1 MKNKKIVLLFLLLVN
16 SLMMFAQP
24 SLADMERDILD
35 LSKVQPG
42 LNEKVQVSVTG
53 ITLAD
58 FISAIAYEH
67 NLNVSVDD
75 KLENKVVNNFY
86 DATVKDVFVF
96 LIKKHDLIID
106 VSGSIISF
114 KNRPE
119 EKAAVVPYIPKPVD
133 VSYKTEN
140 KFLSVNLKN
149 DSLDRVAEAIT
160 RASGN
165 SVVLAPAIKHKLVS
179 VYIENRPFEQVIEML
194 AKSNGL
200 VMTVDNNGFY
210 YLDEQEPAV
219 KPVKKGTRTTGGST
233 ARGGKPAAGGE
244 ITLIPNPNNPQ
255 RIDVTATNAS
265 ITELIDLASN
275 ELGENYFMYDEPDGL
290 KTLKVENVSFVEL
303 LSHILN
309 GTDYTFKRTDEYYL
323 IGNRNTEGLRA
334 TDLIRLENRTVET
347 VIDLIPAELVN
358 DIEIKEFVE
367 LNGMVVSGSYLKIEE
382 LKSFVRAVDQVVPMV
397 QIDVLIVYSGK
408 EATLNTGMKAGLG
421 EPSTTTVNGEV
432 FPNLD
437 IKMGSQTING
447 LIQAFN
453 GFGLINLGFVTPE
466 FYMSLS
472 ALETNGV
479 IETQSTPK
487 ISTLNGHEATMAIG
501 ETDYYQEVQTS
512 FTNTVNGGNIGSNR
526 IYKETNADLS
536 ITVKPFV
543 SADEHVTLEITV
555 EQTDFKERSD
565 PNAPPGKTTQ
575 TFQSLVR
582 VKNGEMILMGG
593 LEKERKSNSGEG
605 TPFLSR
611 VPVLKWFFSSRS
623 KEKSKSKLHVFI
635 KPTVTY

>member
-1 MKNKKIVLLFLLLVN
+1 MKKKIAILFLLLVN
-16 SLMMFAQP
+16 IAFLFGQP
-24 SLADMERDILD
+24 TIQQMERDIQD
-35 LSKVQPG
+35 LSKIQVG

-67 NLNVSVDD
+67 NLNVSVD
-75 KLENKVVNNFY
+75 ENLQNQVVNNFY

-96 LIKKHDLIID
+96 LIKKYDLIADI
-106 VSGSIISF
+106 SGSIIAF
-114 KNRPE
+114 KKRPE
-119 EKAAVVPYIPKPVD
+119 FIEPLKPYVPRKVD
-133 VSYKTEN
+133 VSYRDDN

-149 DSLDRVAEAIT
+149 DSLYRVAEAIT
-160 RASGN
+160 RVSEN
-165 SVVLAPAIKHKLVS
+165 NVILSPAIKDRTVS
-179 VYIENRPFEQVIEML
+179 VYIENRPFEQVLEML
-194 AKSNGL
+194 ARSNGL
-200 VMTVDNNGFY
+200 RLTKNDNGFY
-210 YLDEQEPAV
+210 YLDLNEPE
-219 KPVKKGTRTTGGST
+219 PVASTQRGGSRST
-233 ARGGKPAAGGE
+233 TSRGRPNEQGGGQQLSL
-244 ITLIPNPNNPQ
+244 TPNATNPD
-255 RIDVTATNAS
+255 RVDVNATNAS
-265 ITELIDLASN
+265 IVELIELAAN
-275 ELGENYFMYDEPDGL
+275 ELNQNYFMYDEPDGV
-290 KTLKVENVSFVEL
+290 KTLKVENVTYQDL
-303 LSHILN
+303 LSHLLN
-309 GTDYTFKRTDEYYL
+309 GTDFTFKRTDQYYL

-334 TDLIRLENRTVET
+334 TELIRLENRTVET
-347 VIDLIPAELVN
+347 VIDLIPAELVS

-397 QIDVLIVYSGK
+397 QIDVLIVFSGK
-408 EATLNTGMKAGLG
+408 NATLNTGIKAGIG
-421 EPSTTTVNGEV
+421 EPATTNGDV
-432 FPNLD
+432 FPTVD
-437 IKMGSQTING
+437 VTMGSQTVNG
-447 LIQAFN
+447 LIEAFN

-466 FYMSLS
+466 FYLSLQ
-472 ALETNGV
+472 ALETNGI

-487 ISTLNGHEATMAIG
+487 ISTLNGHEATMAVG
-501 ETDYYQEVQTS
+501 ETDYYQEVQTT
-512 FTNTVNGGNIGSNR
+512 FTNTINGGNLGSNR
-526 IYKETNADLS
+526 IYRETQADLS

-593 LEKERKSNSGEG
+593 LERSRNSNSGEG

>member
-1 MKNKKIVLLFLLLVN
+1 MKKIIV
-16 SLMMFAQP
+16 SIGIAIISTLMTFAQP
-24 SLADMERDILD
+24 DINQMERDLAD

-42 LNEKVQVSVTG
+42 LTEKVQLSVTG
-53 ITLAD
+53 ISLSD
-58 FISAIAYEH
+58 FIAAIAYEH
-67 NLNVSVDD
+67 NLNVSVEEGL
-75 KLENKVVNNFY
+75 KNPVINNFY
-86 DATVKDVFVF
+86 DATVKDVFIF
-96 LIKKHDLIID
+96 LIKKHNLIID
-106 VSGSIISF
+106 ISGSIIYF

-119 EKAAVVPYIPKPVD
+119 EKVIAAPYTPKPID
-133 VSYKTEN
+133 VSYRAEN
-140 KFLSVNLKN
+140 KFLSINLKK
-149 DSLDRVAEAIT
+149 DSLYRVAEAIT
-160 RASGN
+160 RASN
-165 SVVLAPAIKHKLVS
+165 NNVVLSPAIKDRTVS
-179 VYIENRPFEQVIEML
+179 VYIENRPFEQVLEML

-200 VMTVDNNGFY
+200 KMTVDGNGFY
-210 YLDEQEPAV
+210 YLDVDTPEPTS
-219 KPVKKGTRTTGGST
+219 PTRNGSRNT
-233 ARGGKPAAGGE
+233 RQGQTNQNNGSE
-244 ITLIPNPNNPQ
+244 ISLVPNPSNPSHL
-255 RIDVTATNAS
+255 DVTATNAPIS
-265 ITELIDLASN
+265 ALIDLASN
-275 ELGENYFMYDEPDGL
+275 QLGENYFMYDEPDGM

-309 GTDYTFKRTDEYYL
+309 GTDYTFKKTDQYYL

-334 TDLIRLENRTVET
+334 TDLIRLQNRTVET
-347 VIDLIPAELVN
+347 VIDLIPAELIN

-408 EATLNTGMKAGLG
+408 SATIKTGMKAKLG
-421 EPSTTTVNGEV
+421 DPPTTTVNGEV
-432 FPNLD
+432 FPGLD
-437 IKMGSQTING
+437 VTMGSQTING

-466 FYMSLS
+466 FYLSLS

-501 ETDYYQEVQTS
+501 ETDYYQEVQTT
-512 FTNTVNGGNIGSNR
+512 FTNTINGGNLGSNK
-526 IYKETNADLS
+526 IYRETQADLS

-555 EQTDFKERSD
+555 EQTDFKDRTD

-593 LEKERKSNSGEG
+593 LEKDKKSNSGEG

-623 KEKSKSKLHVFI
+623 KEKEKSKLHVFI